1 MGAAYPRIEGA
12 AMQPGLR
19 EEARCQGVGDVGAEA
34 DKERMELRSDVGGV
48 VAVDKK
54 CWYLHLCTT

>member
-1 MGAAYPRIEGA
+1 
-12 AMQPGLR
+12 MQPGLR